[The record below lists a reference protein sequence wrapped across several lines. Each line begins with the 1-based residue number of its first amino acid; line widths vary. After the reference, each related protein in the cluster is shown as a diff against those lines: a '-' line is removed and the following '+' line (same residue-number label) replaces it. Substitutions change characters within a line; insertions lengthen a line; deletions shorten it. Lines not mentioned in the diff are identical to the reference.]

1 MPQRRRPNA
10 RRLPISGFAGSP
22 LSQDGSPIETRRR
35 RPARYAGFV
44 RGTLRFA
51 VPIWTVFGLVCA
63 GTVYWHVRTHGHS
76 VVAIFGYELIVWNGW
91 ALATPLVG
99 WLGRVRPLAVRTVP
113 LHVAAMAVLALL
125 HLVWTST
132 ACFIIRPFDGMGS
145 QTFGGLLGAD
155 LINRLFL
162 DGTVYFAVL
171 GVCYAVDLRERER
184 RTAQLEASLAQ
195 ARLAVLEHQ
204 LQPHFLFNTLH
215 AIGGLVR
222 QDRKGEAIEMIAGL
236 SDLLRYSL
244 DQAGKHVVPLEQEV
258 AIVERYLAIQRVRF
272 ADRLAIEVDV
282 APETRRAL
290 VPALLLQPLAENAVK
305 HGIEAASEPGAI
317 TLRARR
323 EGDAL
328 VVAIANTGGNP
339 TPREGIGI
347 ANTRERL
354 TRLFGERFSFALGKE
369 AGGVVATVRLPFEV
383 AA

>member
-1 MPQRRRPNA
+1 MR
-10 RRLPISGFAGSP
+10 S
-22 LSQDGSPIETRRR
+22 
-35 RPARYAGFV
+35 
-44 RGTLRFA
+44 TLRFA
-51 VPIWTVFGLVCA
+51 VPIWTVFALVCA
-63 GTVYWHVRTHGHS
+63 GSVYWVVRSHGHS
-76 VVAIFGYELIVWNGW
+76 VAAIFGYELLVWNAW
-91 ALATPLVG
+91 ALATPLIG
-99 WLGRVRPLAVRTVP
+99 WLGRVRPLALRTVP
-113 LHVAAMAVLALL
+113 IHIAAMAVLTAA
-125 HLVWTST
+125 HLVWWSA
-132 ACFIIRPFDGMGS
+132 ACVVIRPFDGMGA
-145 QTFGGLLGAD
+145 QTFGAMLASELT
-155 LINRLFL
+155 NRLFL
-162 DGTVYFAVL
+162 DGTIYFAVL

-195 ARLAVLEHQ
+195 ARLAALELQ

-222 QDRKGEAIEMIAGL
+222 QDRKGEAVEMIAGL

-323 EGDAL
+323 DGDAL
-328 VVAIANTGGNP
+328 VVAIANTGGEP
-339 TPREGIGI
+339 AAREGIGI

-354 TRLFGERFSFALGKE
+354 TRLFGERFSFVLGKE
-369 AGGVVATVRLPFEV
+369 PGGVVATVRLPFEV
-383 AA
+383 AT

>member
-1 MPQRRRPNA
+1 MRA
-10 RRLPISGFAGSP
+10 
-22 LSQDGSPIETRRR
+22 
-35 RPARYAGFV
+35 
-44 RGTLRFA
+44 TLRFA
-51 VPIWTVFGLVCA
+51 LPIWTVFGLVCA
-63 GTVYWHVRTHGHS
+63 STVYWHVRTHGHS

-91 ALATPLVG
+91 ALATPLIA
-99 WLGRVRPLAVRTVP
+99 WLGRVRPLAVRTAP
-113 LHVAAMAVLALL
+113 LHVAAMAVLMVA
-125 HLVWTST
+125 HIVWWSA
-132 ACFIIRPFDGMGS
+132 ACYVIRPFDAMGT
-145 QTFGGLLGAD
+145 QAFVGLITDD
-155 LINRLFL
+155 LVNRLFL
-162 DGTVYFAVL
+162 DGTIYFAVL

-195 ARLAVLEHQ
+195 ARLAALEHQ

-258 AIVERYLAIQRVRF
+258 AIVERYLEIQRMRF

-305 HGIEAASEPGAI
+305 HGIEAASEAGAI

-323 EGDAL
+323 DGDAL
-328 VVAIANTGGNP
+328 VLAITNTGGDP
-339 TPREGIGI
+339 APREGIGI

-354 TRLFGERFSFALGKE
+354 ARLFGERFSFALGKD

>member
-1 MPQRRRPNA
+1 VM
-10 RRLPISGFAGSP
+10 
-22 LSQDGSPIETRRR
+22 
-35 RPARYAGFV
+35 
-44 RGTLRFA
+44 
-51 VPIWTVFGLVCA
+51 
-63 GTVYWHVRTHGHS
+63 
-76 VVAIFGYELIVWNGW
+76 
-91 ALATPLVG
+91 
-99 WLGRVRPLAVRTVP
+99 RTVP
-113 LHVAAMAVLALL
+113 VHVGAMLLFAAAHVMWWSL
-125 HLVWTST
+125 
-132 ACFIIRPFDGMGS
+132 ACFVIRPFDSMGP
-145 QTFGGLLGAD
+145 QTLAGVMTDTLA
-155 LINRLFL
+155 NRMFL

-195 ARLAVLEHQ
+195 ARLAALELQ

-222 QDRKGEAIEMIAGL
+222 QDRKSEAVEMIAGL

-244 DQAGKHVVPLEQEV
+244 DQAGNHVVPLEQEV

-272 ADRLAIEVDV
+272 ADRLAIEVDI
-282 APETRRAL
+282 APDTRRAL

-305 HGIEAASEPGAI
+305 HGIEAAPEAGAI

-323 EGDAL
+323 DGDAL
-328 VVAIANTGGNP
+328 VVAIANTGGEP
-339 TPREGIGI
+339 APREGIGI

-369 AGGVVATVRLPFEV
+369 HGHVVATVRVPFEV